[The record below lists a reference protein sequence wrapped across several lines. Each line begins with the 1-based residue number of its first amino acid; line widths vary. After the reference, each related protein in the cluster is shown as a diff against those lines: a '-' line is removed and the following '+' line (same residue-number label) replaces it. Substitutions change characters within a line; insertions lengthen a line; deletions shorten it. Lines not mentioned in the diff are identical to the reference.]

1 MQQILWT
8 QCGSIYVED
17 DNDDDGTEYSGSV
30 AAYVEMGLRATRSLP
45 SIRLLTCWRF
55 RGEKR
60 ETFKMTLS
68 NIVQLED

>member
-1 MQQILWT
+1 MAAYL
-8 QCGSIYVED
+8 
-17 DNDDDGTEYSGSV
+17 DNDDAAEYSGSV

-60 ETFKMTLS
+60 GTFKMTLS
-68 NIVQLED
+68 TIVQLED

>member
-1 MQQILWT
+1 MTAYL
-8 QCGSIYVED
+8 
-17 DNDDDGTEYSGSV
+17 DNDDDAEYSGSV

-45 SIRLLTCWRF
+45 SIRLLTCWCF

-60 ETFKMTLS
+60 GAFKMTLS